1 MILPN
6 NLTRDALV
14 DYRRALRRAR
24 QEFGGAQS
32 LKTRDRLVSHFRRIA
47 DGSAVGHQHAFAK
60 PGASRL
66 LCITVAP
73 LLIFYDAETRNVLR
87 VVDGRR
93 DLSRLF
99 AEPS

>member
-24 QEFGGAQS
+24 AEFGGAQS
-32 LKTRDRLVSHFRRIA
+32 LTTRNRLVLRFHQIA
-47 DGSAVGHQHAFAK
+47 DGSAVGHQHAFAN
-60 PGASRL
+60 PGARRL

-73 LLIFYDAETRNVLR
+73 LLIFYDADTRDVLR